1 MSFNVLGMGAATRF
15 ELTVAQADIE
25 PGHSAGSLQT
35 SLKNVNVLGLS
46 DGSGVYHGQ
55 RGDDGDDGSLGESE
69 HFILVVGFGF

>member
-1 MSFNVLGMGAATRF
+1 M
-15 ELTVAQADIE
+15 
-25 PGHSAGSLQT
+25 
-35 SLKNVNVLGLS
+35 NVLGLS